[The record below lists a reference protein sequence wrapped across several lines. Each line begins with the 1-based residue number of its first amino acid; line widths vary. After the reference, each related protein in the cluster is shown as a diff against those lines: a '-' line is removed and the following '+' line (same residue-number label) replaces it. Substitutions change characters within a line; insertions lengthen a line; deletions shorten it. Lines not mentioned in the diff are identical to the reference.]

1 LITLLFTA
9 SGALLTAFAMGVSF
23 GQTLW
28 VWLPNL
34 ISGIE
39 QTLLFIIC
47 VIFSCREWNENKN
60 EAIDREK
67 LLTTMTKT
75 KLKREHVKK

>member
-1 LITLLFTA
+1 LITLLLTA
-9 SGALLTAFAMGVSF
+9 SGALLTAFAMDISF
-23 GQTLW
+23 DQIVW

-39 QTLLFIIC
+39 QTILFIMC
-47 VIFSCREWNENKN
+47 VIFSCREWSENKN

-67 LLTTMTKT
+67 LLTTTTKK
-75 KLKREHVKK
+75 KLKRENVKK